1 MNSRFKVLFVINLF
15 MVLSFNNVYSEK
27 LYTMDRNEQH
37 LQNIVDIGGKE
48 RIKLE
53 LPETREIIDTPE
65 NPDQE

>member
-1 MNSRFKVLFVINLF
+1 
-15 MVLSFNNVYSEK
+15 MVLSFDNVNSGK